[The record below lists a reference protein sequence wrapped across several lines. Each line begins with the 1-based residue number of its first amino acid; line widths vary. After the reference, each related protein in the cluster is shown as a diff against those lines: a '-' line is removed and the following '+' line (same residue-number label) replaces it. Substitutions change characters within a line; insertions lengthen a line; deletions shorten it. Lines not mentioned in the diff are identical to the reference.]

1 MRRARVQE
9 LIKRRNARPWRQGI
23 VYVGGRTFVS
33 NEARLEEAK
42 AAKRKAREVREALE
56 EKQAREA
63 RVANLVKMRTAALQS
78 KKARR
83 GAA

>member
-9 LIKRRNARPWRQGI
+9 LIKRRNARPRRRGI